1 MIKNF
6 ELNLSKN
13 EFFLRLFVDNNF
25 ENRLFASIQ
34 MIIPKVKIA
43 IIKIFWWAKL
53 MKNNKN
59 NKIIDVINL
68 FIKFCDIK
76 SCQSFFWFF

>member
-43 IIKIFWWAKL
+43 IIKIF
-53 MKNNKN
+53 
-59 NKIIDVINL
+59 
-68 FIKFCDIK
+68 
-76 SCQSFFWFF
+76 